1 MNLKPSS
8 VTPTTSSSFEKIT
21 ATGECAS
28 LVIYN
33 AMDSPEAAISRRQNV
48 EALVMLSALVLI
60 AYANCFSSGFV
71 VDGRPLILESER
83 VHSITFHN
91 LKEIL
96 LHSYTWPAFDSGLY
110 RPLTT
115 LSYLVNYVVLG
126 DANRPVGYHWFNL
139 LAHAANAFL
148 VYLLA
153 LRLARRYWPAFFAA
167 ALWALHPVCTE
178 AVTYIA
184 GRPEEL
190 AALGVLG
197 ALVLYVY
204 KEAFEGKW
212 KVVHRVGM
220 MTAAAVA
227 VFSKESGVVM
237 LALAVFFDFV
247 YRSRWPCAW
256 RGLIR
261 RDYGWL
267 ALPVLVMLCL
277 RWLALRHDG
286 AMEIQFVDNPI
297 SDAGFFQGRLTAVG
311 VIGRYF
317 GVLAWP
323 GEQSCDYSFN
333 QVPLFDWRL
342 GAWQQWIPMA
352 VAVLLFLGAFY
363 CRRSRTGFFLFG
375 FSTIALLPAS
385 NLLVITGTIM
395 AERLLYLP
403 SVGFAIAV
411 SLGIHKVAA
420 RLGLGRMAP
429 MAALGVIAVAYG
441 TRTYLRNPDWRDG
454 ETLYVSAAGAVPYA
468 VRPHL
473 SLARDWFTLDPD
485 FLQGERAI
493 REAEAAENI
502 VAGLP
507 ARDMPSVIPA
517 TLARLCLARGDLVAS
532 RDRDGNPHADTAS
545 AKWYREALEA
555 ALQAVAADRAFDASH
570 RRREM
575 ARGRPS
581 HEIPPDGNPEV
592 YATMGRVCLRLGEP
606 QAALEAFLYLPK
618 LVPVAPLT
626 YSLIASAYQAQ
637 NKMADGAQSLLESY
651 LLDDSQETLSRVVR
665 LYGRIE
671 GGNCAV
677 TDKAGSLS
685 LNRDCPVVQRD
696 LCNGYRELEKAAL
709 EARQF
714 GPAER
719 FHELSGSMRGCH

>member
-1 MNLKPSS
+1 
-8 VTPTTSSSFEKIT
+8 
-21 ATGECAS
+21 
-28 LVIYN
+28 
-33 AMDSPEAAISRRQNV
+33 MDSPEAAISRRQNV

-83 VHSITFHN
+83 VHSITFSN

-96 LHSYTWPAFDSGLY
+96 QHSYTWPAFDSGLY

-115 LSYLVNYVVLG
+115 LSYVVNYVVLG

-139 LAHAANAFL
+139 VAHAANAFL

-212 KVVHRVGM
+212 KTLHRIGM

-227 VFSKESGVVM
+227 VFSKESGVAV

-247 YRSRWPCAW
+247 YRARWGGSW

-261 RDYGWL
+261 RDYVWL

-311 VIGRYF
+311 VIGQYL
-317 GVLAWP
+317 GLLAWP
-323 GEQSCDYSFN
+323 AEQSCDYSFN

-342 GAWQQWIPMA
+342 GTWQQWIPMA
-352 VAVLLFLGAFY
+352 AVAVLLLLSAFCY
-363 CRRSRTGFFLFG
+363 RRSRTGFFLLG
-375 FSTIALLPAS
+375 FSTLALLPAS

-411 SLGIHKVAA
+411 SMGIHRVTA
-420 RLGLGRMAP
+420 RLGLGRMAA
-429 MAALGVIAVAYG
+429 MAALSAIAAVYG
-441 TRTYLRNPDWRDG
+441 ARTYLRNPDWRDG

-493 REAEAAENI
+493 REAEAAEKI

-507 ARDMPSVIPA
+507 ARDIPSVIPA

-532 RDRDGNPHADTAS
+532 RDPDGNPHADAAS

-555 ALQAVAADRAFDASH
+555 ALQAVVADRAFDASH

-696 LCNGYRELEKAAL
+696 LCNGYRKLENAARK
-709 EARQF
+709 ARQF
-714 GPAER
+714 GPAGR
-719 FHELSGSMRGCH
+719 FRELSGSIRGCHN

>member
-1 MNLKPSS
+1 
-8 VTPTTSSSFEKIT
+8 
-21 ATGECAS
+21 
-28 LVIYN
+28 
-33 AMDSPEAAISRRQNV
+33 MDSPEAAISRRQHV
-48 EALVMLSALVLI
+48 EALVILSALVLI

-83 VHSITFHN
+83 VHSITLSH

-115 LSYLVNYVVLG
+115 LSYLLNYVVLG
-126 DANRPVGYHWFNL
+126 DADRPAGYHWFNL
-139 LAHAANAFL
+139 AAHAANAFL

-184 GRPEEL
+184 GRPEEF

-204 KEAFEGKW
+204 KDAFEGKW
-212 KVVHRVGM
+212 KTLHRIGM

-227 VFSKESGVVM
+227 VFSKESGVVV
-237 LALAVFFDFV
+237 LALPVFFDFV
-247 YRSRWPCAW
+247 YRARWGGSR
-256 RGLIR
+256 RGL

-297 SDAGFFQGRLTAVG
+297 SDAGFFRGRLTAVG

-317 GVLAWP
+317 GLLAWP
-323 GEQSCDYSFN
+323 AGQSCDYSFN

-342 GAWQQWIPMA
+342 GAGQQWISIAA
-352 VAVLLFLGAFY
+352 VAVLLLLGAFFY
-363 CRRSRTGFFLFG
+363 RRSRTGFFLLG
-375 FSTIALLPAS
+375 FSTLALLPAS

-411 SLGIHKVAA
+411 SLGIHRVAA
-420 RLGLGRMAP
+420 RLGLGRMAA
-429 MAALGVIAVAYG
+429 MAALAAIAVVYG
-441 TRTYLRNPDWRDG
+441 ARTYLRNPDWRDG
-454 ETLYVSAAGAVPYA
+454 ETLYVSAAEAVPNA

-485 FLQGERAI
+485 FLHGERAI
-493 REAEAAENI
+493 REAEAAEKI

-532 RDRDGNPHADTAS
+532 HADTAS

-581 HEIPPDGNPEV
+581 DEIPPDGNPEV

-606 QAALEAFLYLPK
+606 HAALEAFLYLPK
-618 LVPVAPLT
+618 LVPVAPLA

-671 GGNCAV
+671 GGSC
-677 TDKAGSLS
+677 AGSLS

-696 LCNGYRELEKAAL
+696 LCNGYRQLEKAAR

-714 GPAER
+714 GPAAR
-719 FHELSGSMRGCH
+719 FRELSGSIRGCH